1 MSSEPA
7 PTTPP
12 RHRRF
17 LQARGLVVLG
27 SIVLVVAVLATWI
40 RAQILDTNGWT
51 QTSVRLLQNE
61 QIRQVIANDLSERLL
76 NVVDVQDLAAEKLPP
91 ALRAL
96 APALSTAASQ
106 VVPKAVDDALAQPAV
121 QTLWAHTNR
130 LAHARVIEMLNGGGK
145 TLSTSGGAVT
155 LNVEAL
161 LDQIGQ
167 RLGVGNDVGA
177 KLPANRR
184 TVLLLRSNQLR
195 AAQDLV
201 KALRGLSLI
210 LPLLVALMYAGAL
223 ALSSGSRRRIL
234 LEIGVGIL
242 AGSLLT
248 LLLRRWVESYVV
260 NGLVR
265 DEGARPPVRG
275 IFEIATAG
283 WRERALWLLL
293 TGVLA
298 LFAGWLAGPMGTAV
312 RLRGFVATPLERH
325 PGWFVA
331 GVIAVVLLIASLGP
345 ARTPGQALPL
355 LLELA
360 LAILGVLCLRRRSSA
375 SEQPAINEA
384 YFGSAEFLEC
394 RRRRSRT
401 SPITTSTPKPSDSH
415 QLNRSR

>member
-360 LAILGVLCLRRRSSA
+360 LAILGVLCLRRQVLSERAA
-375 SEQPAINEA
+375 SDQ
-384 YFGSAEFLEC
+384 
-394 RRRRSRT
+394 
-401 SPITTSTPKPSDSH
+401 
-415 QLNRSR
+415 